1 MSTIAPADLDA
12 GASADLPAQYAST
25 SVLDLAQCLLSRLQ
39 TVDDIAR
46 QLQAGLALPD
56 AVGAQLDILG
66 QLVGQ
71 PRQGGAYP
79 MGESDAAYRQ
89 KIAAAILR
97 NRSGGTVPDLI
108 AVVSELLSDVSPT
121 VIVTQAGTAAFAL
134 TVTVSTPLDAGQLA
148 SLASFVQ
155 AAKAAGVGATIYPSA
170 APTFAYAGFPDPP
183 FSGYDNGHW
192 APVLRL

>member
-1 MSTIAPADLDA
+1 MSTIAPADLSA
-12 GASADLPAQYAST
+12 GANADLPAQYAST
-25 SVLDLAQCLLSRLQ
+25 SVLDLTQALLSRLQ
-39 TVDDIAR
+39 TVDDVAR
-46 QLQAGLALPD
+46 QLQAGMALPD
-56 AVGAQLDILG
+56 AAGAQLDILG
-66 QLVGQ
+66 ALVGQ
-71 PRQGGAYP
+71 PRMGGAYP
-79 MGESDAAYRQ
+79 AGESDADYRQ

-108 AVVSELLSDVSPT
+108 AVVKALLSDLSPT

-134 TVTVSTPLDAGQLA
+134 TVLVSAPLDAEQLA
-148 SLASFVQ
+148 ALSSFVQ
-155 AAKAAGVGATIYPSA
+155 AAKAAGVGTTIYPSA